1 MFLQIYRVLVANVNV
16 NDLTAEKVKEL
27 GAFVVGLKISQ
38 VSNISKEA
46 IEGALSE
53 LKDVKGWSRGQIK
66 VLVKKYNEIKEV
78 SMSC

>member
-46 IEGALSE
+46 IQGALSE